1 MSLFVLDTDTLSLYR
16 RGQPLVV
23 QRMFQQSLNTLAT
36 TAITVE
42 EQLTGW
48 YTLLRKQKSREQL
61 ARAYQNLVDT
71 VVELNQFRLL
81 SFTEESIDRF
91 ETLRSQ
97 KLGVRAN
104 DLRIAAIALVN
115 GATVVTRNVADFGR
129 VPGLLVE
136 NWAD

>member
-1 MSLFVLDTDTLSLYR
+1 M
-16 RGQPLVV
+16 
-23 QRMFQQSLNTLAT
+23 
-36 TAITVE
+36 
-42 EQLTGW
+42 
-48 YTLLRKQKSREQL
+48 
-61 ARAYQNLVDT
+61 
-71 VVELNQFRLL
+71 ELNQFRLL
-81 SFTEESIDRF
+81 SFTEETIDRF